1 MRFTRLS
8 FPFSELRER
17 RRSCTTCPHPQGL
30 WNTLNQQRNLELWTR
45 TLTISS
51 HRRTCVAAVGRSST
65 RRSCS
70 ASTRRSVFNV
80 DLTGDVLV
88 FLFVFPREGV
98 CSMSTSQVMY
108 LYWSS
113 LILCLVSPRSSNNG
127 MFRCEFCGQGF
138 IVAARLK
145 HHRRN
150 CQVLINK
157 L

>member
-1 MRFTRLS
+1 M
-8 FPFSELRER
+8 
-17 RRSCTTCPHPQGL
+17 
-30 WNTLNQQRNLELWTR
+30 
-45 TLTISS
+45 
-51 HRRTCVAAVGRSST
+51 GRSST

-80 DLTGDVLV
+80 DLTGDVFV
-88 FLFVFPREGV
+88 FIFVFPREGV
-98 CSMSTSQVMY
+98 CSMSTSQMMY

-113 LILCLVSPRSSNNG
+113 LILCLVSSRSSNNG

-157 L
+157 LLKSSKSQYQLIIVCNPTGKSSPNDSCLQGGFTFCYIYISAYLSKVFIFYI